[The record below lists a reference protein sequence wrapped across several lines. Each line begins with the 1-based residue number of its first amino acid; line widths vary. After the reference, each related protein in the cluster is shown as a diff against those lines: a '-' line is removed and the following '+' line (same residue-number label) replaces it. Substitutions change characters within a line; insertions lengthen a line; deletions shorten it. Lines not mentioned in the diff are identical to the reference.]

1 MAPASSALRAR
12 GALGS
17 RDSAGLAG
25 EARLRAVA
33 APTRPAPRRAA
44 QRTAAAAAQEPLMV
58 RALRGEKVERPPVWM
73 MRQAGRYMQIY
84 KDLCKQPHAN
94 SFRCERSFGV
104 TFCAARACKVQR
116 GAASQAVA
124 GSGGRR
130 WIPR

>member
-1 MAPASSALRAR
+1 MPLRLAATTHISSPPGAMAPASSALRAR
-12 GALGS
+12 GALSS

-44 QRTAAAAAQEPLMV
+44 HRTAAAADKEPLMV

-73 MRQAGRYMQIY
+73 MRQAGRYMQVY

-94 SFRCERSFGV
+94 SFR
-104 TFCAARACKVQR
+104 
-116 GAASQAVA
+116 
-124 GSGGRR
+124 
-130 WIPR
+130 